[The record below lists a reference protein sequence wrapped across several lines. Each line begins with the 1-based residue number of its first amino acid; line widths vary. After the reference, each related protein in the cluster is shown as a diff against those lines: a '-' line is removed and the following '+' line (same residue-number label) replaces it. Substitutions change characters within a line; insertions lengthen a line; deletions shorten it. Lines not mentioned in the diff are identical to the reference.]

1 MLPELLEGFIVTKTS
16 FCKLGSAYG
25 SRVMSTNSTVQ
36 GCSLS
41 ILMVNSLYPVL
52 SDAVSQNS
60 PQVSLSS
67 CIDVCKVWGS
77 ARFESQLVETFKII
91 QAFDETVGQVVN
103 PAKSKFLTRKQKRA
117 KHFLLKVNQPF
128 RATKHVKSLG
138 YFHGADARRSAK
150 NQDSRVDKADKVAKK
165 VACLPT
171 SSWNKHVHVHANVH
185 AKWLYG
191 TDTQAPSKRALHK
204 LRTTIVNIF
213 VVKKA

>member
-1 MLPELLEGFIVTKTS
+1 MLPELLEGFIVNKTS
-16 FCKLGSAYG
+16 FFKLGSAKG

-41 ILMVNSLYPVL
+41 ILMVNSLYSVL

-138 YFHGADARRSAK
+138 YFPRR
-150 NQDSRVDKADKVAKK
+150 
-165 VACLPT
+165 
-171 SSWNKHVHVHANVH
+171 
-185 AKWLYG
+185 
-191 TDTQAPSKRALHK
+191 
-204 LRTTIVNIF
+204 
-213 VVKKA
+213 